1 MNVEQAFKNVI
12 GREMTPE
19 EVTRY
24 LKLQK
29 EFEIPDTDAIWMMFI
44 WFEFYQRIFEKF
56 PENARAEIEKVIT
69 QLREASVKVTEATR
83 DEVKAVRE
91 KAAVEIAKMT
101 EAAKG
106 NIAAALGT
114 VLENK
119 IEEAVNQL
127 KSQSNRPLHK
137 KWLIALGVGI
147 LIAAGLGSWGTES
160 VREKWTGEAF
170 ERGVKSGI
178 GMAVPATKAFH
189 DFMDC
194 TIPGGV
200 VTHSPDGNE
209 FFCTLGPDPQTGK
222 PYKVRIR

>member
-1 MNVEQAFKNVI
+1 MEPEKGKN
-12 GREMTPE
+12 
-19 EVTRY
+19 
-24 LKLQK
+24 
-29 EFEIPDTDAIWMMFI
+29 MM
-44 WFEFYQRIFEKF
+44 QG
-56 PENARAEIEKVIT
+56 AMEKVPSASQLEIVKT
-69 QLREASVKVTEATR
+69 AHKHRIDENEPAWVLVELAMEAVGGVEKIAQSLREASVKVTEATR

>member
-1 MNVEQAFKNVI
+1 MDEATKEMDPESREKALRIAHKYQIGEEDPAWILVRLAVESI
-12 GREMTPE
+12 S
-19 EVTRY
+19 
-24 LKLQK
+24 
-29 EFEIPDTDAIWMMFI
+29 D
-44 WFEFYQRIFEKF
+44 
-56 PENARAEIEKVIT
+56 IEKVTIEAT
-69 QLREASVKVTEATR
+69 KALREASVKVTEATR
-83 DEVKAVRE
+83 DEVKAARE

>member
-1 MNVEQAFKNVI
+1 MNVEETFKNVV
-12 GREMTPE
+12 GREMTPD

-56 PENARAEIEKVIT
+56 PENDRVEIEKVIT

-137 KWLIALGVGI
+137 KWLF
-147 LIAAGLGSWGTES
+147 AGPRLNTW
-160 VREKWTGEAF
+160 
-170 ERGVKSGI
+170 
-178 GMAVPATKAFH
+178 
-189 DFMDC
+189 
-194 TIPGGV
+194 PGG
-200 VTHSPDGNE
+200 
-209 FFCTLGPDPQTGK
+209 
-222 PYKVRIR
+222 RM